1 MFTSSIRLDLGITV
15 GPTRPHHIKAILSS
29 LLPIFIDFQHVYG
42 DVSRSALWRIRAAL
56 KHCVREISFTGS
68 RVNFDKLFV
77 ETKCAFS
84 DLESLAL
91 KFGYR
96 EEPHLTDAFLGPDPS
111 NSQLR
116 RLRLKGHV
124 PLSSI
129 SEFLLSA
136 TALTDL
142 HLEINFAFCPSQG
155 TSFLACLQGL
165 PCLRS
170 LDLDLINSPDSPPQP
185 STSKDIVSLSKLT
198 SFHYRGHNNLFLDA
212 LVARL
217 SAPSL
222 WDIKIDFSKAVD
234 PRIEHLPRFID
245 EIQESYYAVDVL
257 FREWG
262 FCLSLFTRSDF
273 KPPGCIMPSQYF
285 ISRDWSSRFELN
297 VPSRSPE
304 SLLRLSGALSTK
316 FAAVEELRI
325 DLNEEA
331 ADVWKDNTL
340 WRRFYQP
347 FSSVKAF
354 RTEGPKST
362 HWIARIFSQDDGE
375 PVDPDSFPALE
386 EIDFGQKA
394 YVNRDERKSRLKSF
408 LQFSAAR
415 RQAGRPVKVFFRTLY
430 G

>member
-1 MFTSSIRLDLGITV
+1 MFTSSSRLDLGITV
-15 GPTRPHHIKAILSS
+15 GPTRLHHIKAILSGP
-29 LLPIFIDFQHVYG
+29 LPIFIDFQHVYE
-42 DVSRSALWRIRAAL
+42 DISRSALWRMRAAL
-56 KHCVREISFTGS
+56 KHRVREISFTGS
-68 RVNFDKLFV
+68 TANFDKLFV

-91 KFGYR
+91 SFGNCK
-96 EEPHLTDAFLGPDPS
+96 EPHLPDVFLGPDPS

-116 RLRLKGHV
+116 RLRLLGQV
-124 PLSSI
+124 SLASI
-129 SEFLLSA
+129 SGFLLST

-142 HLEINFAFCPSQG
+142 HLEIDFAFCPSQG
-155 TSFLACLQGL
+155 TSLLACLQGM
-165 PCLRS
+165 PCLRI

-222 WDIKIDFSKAVD
+222 WDVKIDFSKAVE
-234 PRIEHLPRFID
+234 PHIEHLPRFID
-245 EIQESYYAVDVL
+245 EIQESYYAVHVV

-262 FCLSLFTRSDF
+262 FRLSLFTRSDF
-273 KPPGCIMPSQYF
+273 KPSGNIMPSDYF
-285 ISRDWSSRFELN
+285 TNRDWNSRFELN

-304 SLLRLSGALSTK
+304 SLLRMSGALSTK
-316 FAAVEELRI
+316 FATVEEVRI
-325 DLNEEA
+325 DINEEA

-354 RTEGPKST
+354 REEGPKST
-362 HWIARIFSQDDGE
+362 HWIARIFSQDHGE
-375 PVDPDSFPALE
+375 PVDPDFFPALK
-386 EIDFGQKA
+386 EIDLGQKA
-394 YVNRDERKSRLKSF
+394 YVSRDERKSRLKSF
-408 LQFSAAR
+408 LQFAAAR
-415 RQAGRPVKVFFRTLY
+415 RQAGRPIKVFFRTLY